1 MTLKVESAPLAAA
14 APRGRPR
21 SGVAQRAILGAFQDL
36 LIEVGFARLRL
47 EHVAARA
54 GTSKATIYRRWRSK
68 EELAIELLREQ
79 SAPRVAVTDRGSAR
93 TELIAVAM
101 DIIGR
106 LTAPAFGAVIRR
118 LLCEIA
124 GNPAVGEPF
133 RALVINARRDEIRGV
148 IERGIA
154 RGDVRP
160 EADPEITTE
169 LLAGSIY
176 FRSLFGGPL
185 DPRFAETM
193 VDALLAGYGV
203 TPARPSDLAPG

>member
-1 MTLKVESAPLAAA
+1 MTPKAEPAALAVLAPI
-14 APRGRPR
+14 GRPR
-21 SGVAQRAILGAFQDL
+21 SEVAQRAILDAFQDL

-54 GTSKATIYRRWRSK
+54 GTSKATIYRRWSSK
-68 EELAIELLREQ
+68 EELAIGLLRELG
-79 SAPRVAVTDRGSAR
+79 APRVAVTDRGSAR
-93 TELIAVAM
+93 AELIAVAM

-106 LTAPAFGAVIRR
+106 LTASDFGAVIRR

-133 RALVINARRDEIRGV
+133 RASVIDARRDEIRDV

-154 RGDVRP
+154 RGDIRT

-185 DPRFAETM
+185 DPTFAENM

-203 TPARPSDLAPG
+203 TTTRQAHVDG